1 MKVQIRFDSY
11 CLDKIVI
18 SATGESKR
26 KREVILLLLLKAA
39 NCVLC
44 RNSIYSKGEY
54 FQVVEIQIQIP
65 NHLARSTYQLHLIVI
80 VEVKRERREREK
92 ELFVDPFTR

>member
-1 MKVQIRFDSY
+1 MKVQIRYDSY

-26 KREVILLLLLKAA
+26 KREVILLLLKAA

-44 RNSIYSKGEY
+44 RNSIYSIGEY
-54 FQVVEIQIQIP
+54 IQVVEIQIQIP
-65 NHLARSTYQLHLIVI
+65 NHLARSTHQLHLIVI
-80 VEVKRERREREK
+80 VEVKREREERK
-92 ELFVDPFTR
+92 RKRILC